1 MRKLLQYL
9 ATSWELGLI
18 LAVWIF
24 AALSLLVT
32 LAIVACGILQG
43 LYL

>member
-1 MRKLLQYL
+1 MRKLLRYL
-9 ATSWELGLI
+9 ATSWELVLI

-32 LAIVACGILQG
+32 LAIVVDGILLG
-43 LYL
+43 MYP